1 MAERIT
7 GHTELIGLMAYP
19 IRHSSSPA
27 MHNEAFAYLG
37 LDYAYLAFEVDNS
50 TLEDAVKGIRAL
62 KMVGSN
68 VSMPNKTVVGQYL
81 DKLSPV
87 AELCGAVNTIVNENG
102 VLTGHITAGIGFMQA
117 LKDNDID
124 VIGKKMTIAGAGGA
138 ATAIEIQ
145 AALDGVK
152 EISIVNIHDKFWAN
166 AEETV
171 KKINERTNCKATLYD
186 LEETEK
192 LREEMADSYIFVIGT
207 GVGMKPLEGM
217 SVVPDKSFFRPELIV
232 VDVPYSPL
240 ETTMRKMAK
249 EVGCKTM
256 NGLGMMLF
264 QGAAAFKLWT
274 GKDMPIEHMKE
285 VLNIRYD
292 D

>member
-27 MHNEAFAYLG
+27 MHNEAFAQLG
-37 LDYAYLAFEVDNS
+37 LDYAYLAFEVTNE

-62 KMVGSN
+62 QLKGSN

-81 DKLSPV
+81 DELSP
-87 AELCGAVNTIVNENG
+87 AAKLCGAVNTIVNENG
-102 VLTGHITAGIGFMQA
+102 KLIGHITDGIGYMA
-117 LKDNDID
+117 SLKDNGID

-152 EISIVNIHDKFWAN
+152 EMSIFNIKDKFWEN
-166 AEETV
+166 AEKTIE
-171 KKINERTNCKATLYD
+171 KIRSNTDCVVNLYD
-186 LEETEK
+186 LDDKDKLKEEI
-192 LREEMADSYIFVIGT
+192 ADSYLFAQAT
-207 GVGMKPLEGM
+207 GVGMKPLEGQ
-217 SVVPDKSFFRPELIV
+217 SVIPDTSFLRPDLIV
-232 VDVPYSPL
+232 TDTVYAPRQTKLL
-240 ETTMRKMAK
+240 EQA
-249 EVGCKTM
+249 EEAGCKCM

-264 QGAAAFKLWT
+264 QGDAAFHLWT
-274 GKDMPIEHMKE
+274 GKHMPLEHMKK
-285 VLNIRYD
+285 VLDIQY
-292 D
+292 

>member
-37 LDYAYLAFEVDNS
+37 LDYAYLAFEVDND
-50 TLEDAVKGIRAL
+50 TLEDAVKGLRAL

-68 VSMPNKTVVGQYL
+68 VSMPNKTVVHKYL
-81 DKLSPV
+81 DELSPA
-87 AELCGAVNTIVNENG
+87 AELCGAVNTIVNDNG
-102 VLTGHITAGIGFMQA
+102 KLIGHITDGIGYMKA

-124 VIGKKMTIAGAGGA
+124 VIGKKMTIVGAGGA
-138 ATAIEIQ
+138 ATAIEVQ
-145 AALDGVK
+145 AALDGVA
-152 EISIVNIHDKFWAN
+152 EMFIFNVRDKFWAN

-171 KKINERTNCKATLYD
+171 KKINERTNCKVTLYD
-186 LEETEK
+186 LADLDKLKEEI
-192 LREEMADSYIFVIGT
+192 ADSYLFANAT
-207 GVGMKPLEGM
+207 GMGMKPLEGQTYI
-217 SVVPDKSFFRPELIV
+217 PDKSFFRPDLIV
-232 VDVPYSPL
+232 TDVVYAPR
-240 ETTMRKMAK
+240 ETAMLKMAK

-264 QGAAAFKLWT
+264 QGAAAFEMWT
-274 GKDMPIEHMKE
+274 GKEMPIEHMKE
-285 VLNIRYD
+285 VLDIKY
-292 D
+292 